1 MGWTSTGDPYANVG
15 GAGFNFDSEAAA
27 KEFAERHG
35 WEYVIKKHHTPLLK
49 VKLYA
54 KNFQVEGN
62 LVMAEK
68 NDDLISR
75 LSDDILIYIISLLP
89 VECAVRTS
97 FLSRRWSNLW
107 NEPLELKGTA
117 EDIRILVLELVELYN
132 RHPLLPCHRQ
142 VRFRFGKSNLL
153 VATIED
159 NQKLHLK
166 FSDGSSTLRNS
177 LFLTRPSSSIHDLAV
192 KTLHLTSV
200 SDLTVEKVTS
210 LVSYFKNLESL
221 QLTECNF
228 KSHGIGAGFPILTSL
243 TILDCLELTDVHS
256 FSRNLKRFFFRGNFV
271 RFRFY
276 TSKTSLEIATIDL
289 RKGPGCVDVTY
300 CCLRTNLLAFRNVKI
315 LTICGWLFNMPIK
328 ELIWCD
334 RPSLQDGFVYKNLKE
349 LRWIESSMESY
360 RIDTMLSF
368 LHICPSLEKL
378 FITVRFFN
386 SEIALADRLCEVVP
400 GELVFILQSKWQH

>member
-1 MGWTSTGDPYANVG
+1 MEDNHQITRKRNPTT
-15 GAGFNFDSEAAA
+15 E
-27 KEFAERHG
+27 
-35 WEYVIKKHHTPLLK
+35 
-49 VKLYA
+49 
-54 KNFQVEGN
+54 N
-62 LVMAEK
+62 LVMVEK

-75 LSDDILIYIISLLP
+75 LSDDILLYIISLLP

-97 FLSRRWSNLW
+97 FLSRRWSSLW
-107 NEPLELKGTA
+107 NESPELKGTA

-132 RHPLLPCHRQ
+132 RHPLLQCRRE

-153 VATIED
+153 IATIED

-166 FSDGSSTLRNS
+166 FSDGSSTFQNS
-177 LFLTRPSSSIHDLAV
+177 LFLTRSSSSIHDLAV

-210 LVSYFKNLESL
+210 FVSYFRNLESL
-221 QLTECNF
+221 QITECNF

-276 TSKTSLEIATIDL
+276 TLKTSLEIATIDL

-315 LTICGWLFNMPIK
+315 LTICGWLFNIPIK
-328 ELIWCD
+328 TLNICEHYNPIVKD
-334 RPSLQDGFVYKNLKE
+334 DFVYRNLKE
-349 LRWIESSMESY
+349 LRWIESSMESHK
-360 RIDTMLSF
+360 IDTLLLF

-378 FITVRFFN
+378 FITMDPTCYSCPGDGYSWFKPDKISRVSKNTCFSKVRVIELENFTN
-386 SEIALADRLCEVVP
+386 QCDEIALANRLCEVVSVDT
-400 GELVFILQSKWQH
+400 VFILQSKWHDY

>member
-1 MGWTSTGDPYANVG
+1 
-15 GAGFNFDSEAAA
+15 
-27 KEFAERHG
+27 
-35 WEYVIKKHHTPLLK
+35 
-49 VKLYA
+49 
-54 KNFQVEGN
+54 
-62 LVMAEK
+62 MAEK

-107 NEPLELKGTA
+107 SEPLELKGTA

-177 LFLTRPSSSIHDLAV
+177 LFLTRPSSSTHDLAV

-315 LTICGWLFNMPIK
+315 LTICGWLFNITIKTLNLCEHYNPIVK
-328 ELIWCD
+328 D
-334 RPSLQDGFVYKNLKE
+334 DFVYRNLKE
-349 LRWIESSMESY
+349 LRWIESSMESHK
-360 RIDTMLSF
+360 IDTLLLF

-378 FITVRFFN
+378 FITMDPSCYSCPGDGYSWFKSDKISRVSKNTCFSKLRVIELENFTN
-386 SEIALADRLCEVVP
+386 QCDEIALADRLCEVVSVDT
-400 GELVFILQSKWQH
+400 VFILQSKWHDY